1 MQGFLGHGMDLDVF
15 LDLFQVQ
22 WDAFPHVSSNSLIRS
37 GVAISN
43 AYRQVMR
50 VQALWVGVIVLLQ
63 LIMAMQ
69 ECKTNQ
75 CFQRSL
81 LTNENVDIEMFM

>member
-1 MQGFLGHGMDLDVF
+1 
-15 LDLFQVQ
+15 
-22 WDAFPHVSSNSLIRS
+22 
-37 GVAISN
+37 
-43 AYRQVMR
+43 MR

>member
-1 MQGFLGHGMDLDVF
+1 
-15 LDLFQVQ
+15 
-22 WDAFPHVSSNSLIRS
+22 
-37 GVAISN
+37 
-43 AYRQVMR
+43 MR

-81 LTNENVDIEMFM
+81 LTNENVDIEMFMWKTSIFKYCKKI